1 MNNRTTT
8 HVLSIDSSSR
18 NETAYPS
25 AAEYQIDLPQRYRNI
40 WSAQLLNM
48 VIPEMSPRQRVIC
61 LRIDKLNSIDSTVS
75 TGGVNFC
82 FAKIPL
88 LTTLA
93 NVYYADAMTLF
104 FPTIPLQNPI
114 ATMDRLSISLTD
126 LNGNVLSNIGNANNH
141 TMTIQFN
148 CGDYI
153 SNGGGSTIIQNGRIL
168 GGSR

>member
-1 MNNRTTT
+1 MDTKTTT
-8 HVLSIDSSSR
+8 HVISIESSSR

-25 AAEYQIDLPQRYRNI
+25 PGQYQVDLPQRYRNI
-40 WSAQLLNM
+40 WSAQLLNF
-48 VIPEMSPRQRVIC
+48 ILPELAPRQRVIC
-61 LRIDKLNSIDSTVS
+61 LKIDKLNSIDSTAQ

-88 LTTLA
+88 LTA
-93 NVYYADAMTLF
+93 VSNVYYADAMTLL

-114 ATMDRLSISLTD
+114 ASIDKLSISLTD
-126 LNGNVLSNIGNANNH
+126 LNGNVLSIGNTSNH
-141 TMTIQFN
+141 SMTLQFN

-153 SNGGGSTIIQNGRIL
+153 NNGGGSTLTQHGRIL